1 MRAQFVLKEIGIGL
15 RRNLTMTIAV
25 VVSVALSLT
34 LFGAGLLVSSQANSM
49 KDYWY
54 DRVEVSI
61 FLCNKSDPKKD
72 GCANGEVT
80 NVDREAIKADLD
92 KMPEVKTIY
101 YESKQDAF
109 KHFKEQ
115 NKDSALG
122 DTLTPDQLPESFR
135 VKLHDPTKF
144 EIISSA
150 FSNRAGVH
158 DVQDQKSLLKPFFDL
173 LRSAQYAAYGIMAF
187 MLVVAILLI
196 VNTARVSAF
205 SRRRETGIMRL
216 VGASN
221 FYIQGP
227 FILESAVAG
236 LAGALVAS
244 GLLTL
249 GYYFG
254 IKKGLADAI
263 ELLSQQLIGFDSVI
277 AVFPW
282 LFILGVGMSAVASFF
297 TLRKYLKV

>member
-34 LFGAGLLVSSQANSM
+34 LFGAGLLVSAQANSM

-61 FLCNKSDPKKD
+61 FLCNKSDMRVG
-72 GCANGEVT
+72 GCVNGEVT
-80 NVDREAIKADLD
+80 NADRDAILQELRQ
-92 KMPEVKTIY
+92 MGEVQDVF
-101 YESKQDAF
+101 YENKQDAF

-115 NKDSALG
+115 NKDSPLS
-122 DTLTPDQLPESFR
+122 DTLTPDQLPESYR
-135 VKLHDPTKF
+135 VKLKDPTKF
-144 EIISSA
+144 EVVSTA
-150 FSNRAGVH
+150 FAGRAGVH
-158 DVQDQKSLLKPFFDL
+158 SVQDQKKLLKPFFDL

-236 LAGALVAS
+236 AVGALAAA
-244 GLLTL
+244 GLLSL

-254 IKKGLADAI
+254 IKRGLADAI
-263 ELLSQQLIGFDSVI
+263 DLLSQQLIGFDAVI
-277 AVFPW
+277 KVFPW
-282 LFILGVGMSAVASFF
+282 LFILGIGMSAIASFF

>member
-25 VVSVALSLT
+25 IVSVALSLT
-34 LFGAGLLVSSQANSM
+34 LFGAALLVNAQTGAM

-54 DRVEVSI
+54 DRVEVSV
-61 FLCNKSDPKKD
+61 FLCNKSDLKKD
-72 GCANGEVT
+72 GCVNGEIT
-80 NVDREAIKADLD
+80 NADRQAIEAELKG
-92 KMPEVKTIY
+92 MSEVQTLF
-101 YESKQDAF
+101 YESRQEAF
-109 KHFKEQ
+109 QHFKEQ
-115 NKDSALG
+115 NKDSALSE
-122 DTLTPDQLPESFR
+122 TLTPDQLPESFR
-135 VKLHDPTKF
+135 VKLKDPTKF
-144 EIISSA
+144 DIISSR
-150 FSNRAGVH
+150 FNGRAGVQS
-158 DVQDQKSLLKPFFDL
+158 VQDQKKLLQPFFNL
-173 LRSAQYAAYGIMAF
+173 LRSAKYAAFGIMAF

-236 LAGALVAS
+236 FIGASVAS
-244 GLLTL
+244 GLLSA

-254 IKKGLADAI
+254 FKKGLVDSVQV
-263 ELLSQQLIGFDSVI
+263 LQSQLIGFDKVI
-277 AVFPW
+277 EVLP
-282 LFILGVGMSAVASFF
+282 FIFLLGVGMSAIASFF